1 MSDFIDTN
9 RSHWNAVTPGHLT
22 SEFYDVDSFKAGRDT
37 IDAVEEELVGDV
49 TDRTLL
55 HLQCH
60 FGLDTMSWARR
71 GAIATGVDFSR
82 VAIEAA
88 TDLASTL
95 NLNTRFRVGDVLDLD
110 LAEQFDI
117 VFSSHGVLGWLPE
130 LRSWGETVARHL
142 KPHGRFVLVDSHPVL
157 WTFDDERTD
166 GKMRLR
172 YDYFSK
178 EPLEFVEAGSYADPA
193 APVTRTLEWSHPL
206 QEVLGSLIEAGLTIT
221 GFHEYDHLAWQ
232 ALPHMVQDG
241 EGWWRLPSDSPAFPL
256 MFAVTATR

>member
-49 TDRTLL
+49 ADRTLL

-60 FGLDTMSWARR
+60 FGLDTMSWTRR
-71 GAIATGVDFSR
+71 GAVATGVDFSE
-82 VAIEAA
+82 VAIQAA

-95 NLNTRFRVGDVLDLD
+95 SLNTRFKVGDVLDLR
-110 LAEQFDI
+110 LEEEFDI
-117 VFSSHGVLGWLPE
+117 VFTSHGVLGWLPD
-130 LRSWGETVARHL
+130 LRPWGETVARHL

-166 GKMRLR
+166 GKMSLR
-172 YDYFSK
+172 YDYFSR
-178 EPLEFVEAGSYADPA
+178 EAMAFEETGSYANPDG
-193 APVTRTLEWSHPL
+193 PVTNTLERIHPL

-241 EGWWRLPSDSPAFPL
+241 EGWWRLPPDSPAFPL
-256 MFAVTATR
+256 MFAVTATL